1 MTTMRARGPLLGCVV
16 LVVCLVACGPEPGS
30 SSRLPDEEAA
40 SDLGLSDAQAA
51 SLASLEQV
59 DDYPLYTM
67 HHYAPEALVAHPSER
82 RPALAS
88 VGATDEEPWGCSLFA
103 ALADP
108 ESRIFGRNFDWEFSP
123 ALLLFNHPPDGYV
136 SVSMVDIS
144 YLGFPGD
151 DSANLTPKP
160 LGELLGLLDAPTI
173 PFDGMNEAGLV
184 MGMAAV
190 PEAYVP
196 VDPGKDT
203 VDSLGIIRLA
213 LDGAATVGEAI
224 ELIRSHNVDFE
235 GQTPLHY
242 LLADAA
248 GDAALV
254 EYHAGEIRVLRTQ
267 TDWHHATN
275 FLMSAVESPAGQCER
290 YDAITEEL
298 ESSGGDLDFDGAL
311 RLLERVAQPHTQWS
325 LVYGITSGEIRVVM
339 GQAYGRVHTF
349 SLEMRN

>member
-1 MTTMRARGPLLGCVV
+1 
-16 LVVCLVACGPEPGS
+16 
-30 SSRLPDEEAA
+30 
-40 SDLGLSDAQAA
+40 
-51 SLASLEQV
+51 
-59 DDYPLYTM
+59 
-67 HHYAPEALVAHPSER
+67 
-82 RPALAS
+82 
-88 VGATDEEPWGCSLFA
+88 
-103 ALADP
+103 
-108 ESRIFGRNFDWEFSP
+108 
-123 ALLLFNHPPDGYV
+123 
-136 SVSMVDIS
+136 MVDIS

-151 DSANLTPKP
+151 DSADLTLKP
-160 LGELLGLLDAPTI
+160 LGELLGLLDTPRI

-190 PEAYVP
+190 PEAYLP

-213 LDGAATVGEAI
+213 LDGAATVGEAV
-224 ELIRSHNVDFE
+224 ELMRSYNVDFE

-275 FLMSAVESPAGQCER
+275 FLMSAVESPAGQCQR

-298 ESSGGDLDFDGAL
+298 ELSGGDLDFGGAV

-339 GQAYGRVHTF
+339 GQAYERVHTF

>member
-1 MTTMRARGPLLGCVV
+1 
-16 LVVCLVACGPEPGS
+16 
-30 SSRLPDEEAA
+30 LPDEEAA
-40 SDLGLSDAQAA
+40 SDLGLSGAQAA
-51 SLASLEQV
+51 TLSSLEQL

-67 HHYAPEALVAHPSER
+67 HHYAPEELVVHASER
-82 RPALAS
+82 RFVRAA
-88 VGATDEEPWGCSLFA
+88 VGAPDEEPWGCSLFA

-108 ESRIFGRNFDWEFSP
+108 DSRIFGRNFDWEFSP

-136 SVSMVDIS
+136 SASMVDIS

-151 DSANLTPKP
+151 DSADLALKP
-160 LGELLGLLDAPTI
+160 LGELLGLLDASRI

-196 VDPGKDT
+196 VDPGQDT

-213 LDGAATVGEAI
+213 LDGAATVGEAV
-224 ELIRSHNVDFE
+224 ELMRSYNVDFE
-235 GQTPLHY
+235 DQTPLHY

-254 EYHAGEIRVLRTQ
+254 EYYAGEIRVLRTE
-267 TDWHHATN
+267 TEWHHATN
-275 FLMSAVESPAGQCER
+275 FLVSAVESPVNQCHR

-298 ESSGGDLDFDGAL
+298 EANGGALDFDGAL
-311 RLLERVAQPHTQWS
+311 RLLGRVAQPHTQWS
-325 LVYGITSGEIRVVM
+325 LVYSMASGEIRVVM
-339 GQAYGRVHTF
+339 GQAYERVYTF